1 MPAPDADTIASL
13 ATDLNAGKTTSRELV
28 ERCLARATDP
38 AGEGARAF
46 IQLDATKARAAA
58 DAMDALRKAGAAPS
72 PVAGIPIAIKDLAD
86 IQGQVTR
93 AGSTALDGTPP
104 AGADAPVVARLRAAG
119 LILLGR
125 LNMTEF
131 AYSGMGIN
139 PHYGT
144 PLSPWDRES
153 KRVPGGSSSGSG
165 VAVADGMAYGALGT
179 DTGGSCR
186 IPAAFNGV
194 VGYKPTAR
202 RVPTSGVVPL
212 STTLDSIGPLART
225 VACCATLDAI
235 MAGEAPRPLAPRA
248 LAGAR
253 LFVPENIALDDLDAP
268 VSADFDAAL
277 AALSEAGAQITRGHF
292 APFEHIA
299 SCLKKGGFS
308 AAESFAWHRALIQ
321 AKRDQYDARVLA
333 RIMFGERQSAA
344 EFIDLLANR
353 RAAMASYAAE
363 FETYDA
369 ILSPTVPILAPRIAD
384 LATDDAF
391 NRTNMLALRNALMI
405 NIFDGCSIALPMSR
419 PGAPPTSLMISAA
432 PMADQQLFALSRS
445 IENAIARSAA

>member
-1 MPAPDADTIASL
+1 MPASDADTIASL
-13 ATDLNAGKTTSRELV
+13 AADLNAGKTTSRDLV

-46 IQLDATKARAAA
+46 IQLDAEKARASA
-58 DAMDALRKAGAAPS
+58 DAMDALRRAGAAPS

-86 IQGQVTR
+86 VQGQVTR
-93 AGSTALDGTPP
+93 AGSTALHDKPP
-104 AGADAPVVARLRAAG
+104 AVADAPVVARLRAAG

-144 PLSPWDRES
+144 PLSPWDRAS

-165 VAVADGMAYGALGT
+165 VAVADGMACGALGT

-194 VGYKPTAR
+194 VGFKPTAR

-225 VACCATLDAI
+225 VASCATLDAI
-235 MAGEAPRPLAPRA
+235 MAGEALRPLVPRA
-248 LAGAR
+248 LTGAR
-253 LFVPENIALDDLDAP
+253 LFVPENIALDGLEAT
-268 VSADFDAAL
+268 VAIDFDRAL
-277 AALSEAGAQITRGHF
+277 NRLSAAGAHITRGRF

-299 SCLKKGGFS
+299 SCVKKGGFS
-308 AAESFAWHRALIQ
+308 AAESFAWHRELIA
-321 AKRDQYDARVLA
+321 AKGNQYDPRVLA

-353 RAAMASYAAE
+353 GAAMAAYAAE
-363 FETYDA
+363 FESYDA
-369 ILSPTVPILAPRIAD
+369 ILSPTVPIVAPRIAD
-384 LATDDAF
+384 LATDEAF

-432 PMADQQLFALSRS
+432 PMADHRLFALSQS
-445 IENAIARSAA
+445 IETAIAHTTV